1 VFLSIQCVVMFDI
14 PFNHFNALL
23 WIFFVYRH
31 QMLSHTLYITNSFQ
45 EIHSA
50 LWLFCA
56 SNYLFHN
63 TLPYWA
69 YWQWHSL
76 VLLTF
81 VKVWTVY
88 QMNCYFYVP
97 IQQMGLDA
105 LCLGVVRL
113 SIHTY
118 MWRASMH
125 INMHINVHQGFHA
138 SLKILDFF
146 SEFWST
152 WKFLEIKA

>member
-1 VFLSIQCVVMFDI
+1 MFLSIQCVVMFDI

-76 VLLTF
+76 VLLNLWKF
-81 VKVWTVY
+81 EQFIKWTVIFMSPSNRWRWCIMFGGCPFVY
-88 QMNCYFYVP
+88 TYVHVTC
-97 IQQMGLDA
+97 IYA
-105 LCLGVVRL
+105 
-113 SIHTY
+113 Y
-118 MWRASMH
+118 KYAYKRAS
-125 INMHINVHQGFHA
+125 GF
-138 SLKILDFF
+138 SCLLENLGFFFWILKY
-146 SEFWST
+146 
-152 WKFLEIKA
+152 LEIPGN